1 MTLAQLESIFKANI
15 GVGYIEAME
24 ALCLHGYY
32 DGLGATVNAQT
43 PIAGVVASRPAPTF
57 ILKIP
62 RPELR

>member
-32 DGLGATVNAQT
+32 DG
-43 PIAGVVASRPAPTF
+43 
-57 ILKIP
+57 
-62 RPELR
+62 